1 MSSSKPVARDSP
13 LLIITNKSLHGTLH
27 NTAIINLTMRLIASL
42 LTLLPL
48 AMAQTNT
55 TNGIGS
61 TPSQRNYVSSQQAM
75 TIVTSAIANA
85 TALNVPQNIAVVDPS
100 GLLVAFH
107 RMDNAFPGSIDISQ
121 KKARTAVLFN
131 GLSSADFY
139 TAVQPGA
146 PLYGLQETN
155 GGLIVFG
162 GGFPIY
168 LDGKLIGGVGVSGGT
183 VPQDVQVAQGGI
195 LGLKGASFTQPS

>member
-75 TIVTSAIANA
+75 TIITSNA